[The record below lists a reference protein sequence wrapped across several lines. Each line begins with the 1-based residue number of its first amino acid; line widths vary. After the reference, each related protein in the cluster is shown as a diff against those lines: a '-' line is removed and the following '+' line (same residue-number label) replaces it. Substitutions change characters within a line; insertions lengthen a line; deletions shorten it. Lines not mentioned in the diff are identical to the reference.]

1 MTEERKAQL
10 KQLRQR
16 LANLSESEKQALA
29 ARGMIVTVQGRTLSL
44 HNTILVYLQAN
55 GNAPTV
61 VGGYHQWKLAG
72 RQVKKGK
79 HGYIIWFPLGNKDD
93 NGDLVESPER
103 FFSTTV
109 FDITQT
115 EERKEIA
122 KQNGNTIYASQEAH
136 LQANLE
142 GNA

>member
-1 MTEERKAQL
+1 MTQERKAQL

-61 VGGYHQWKLAG
+61 IGGYHQWKLAG
-72 RQVKKGK
+72 RQVRKGE
-79 HGYIIWFPLGNKDD
+79 HGYTIWFPLGSKDD
-93 NGDLVESPER
+93 NGDLVGSPER

-122 KQNGNTIYASQEAH
+122 KQNGNTIYANQEAH

>member
-1 MTEERKAQL
+1 MTKERNAQL

-61 VGGYHQWKLAG
+61 IGGYHQWKLAG
-72 RQVKKGK
+72 RQVRKGE
-79 HGYIIWFPLGNKDD
+79 HGYTIWFPLGSKDD
-93 NGDLVESPER
+93 NGDLVGSPER

-122 KQNGNTIYASQEAH
+122 KQNGNTIHANQEAH